1 MTDTVP
7 AAVPARPAGSAAVLV
22 AVSAACF
29 GAMAIFARWAYA
41 AGVDVWGV
49 LLPRFAIAAAVFA
62 AIVRLRG
69 LPRVPR
75 ERRAGLAAMG
85 AAYVAQASCYFG
97 ALLFIPAGLVALL
110 LYLFPLFVVLLSR
123 ALGHEPVT
131 PRRLVA
137 LAASL
142 AGTALA
148 IGPGGLATGG
158 LDLRGVALGLAAAAI
173 YAGYI
178 VGGTRATRGVAPL
191 PASAAIM
198 ASGTVVIGLV
208 VAVRVASGHPVA
220 LPADAAGWGAVG
232 AAAIVS
238 TVIAVST
245 FFAGLARLGAAR
257 TSVISTLEP
266 VVTVGLA
273 ALLLGERLSALQA
286 AGGAL
291 VLAGALLI
299 AVEPE
304 RAPPT

>member
-1 MTDTVP
+1 MTASSP
-7 AAVPARPAGSAAVLV
+7 AAAAPRSAASAAALV
-22 AVSAACF
+22 ALSSACF

-49 LLPRFAIAAAVFA
+49 LLPRFAIAALVFA
-62 AIVRLRG
+62 VIVRLRG
-69 LPRVPR
+69 LPRVPSG
-75 ERRAGLAAMG
+75 RRLGLAAMG

-123 ALGHEPVT
+123 ALGHERLT
-131 PRRLVA
+131 PRRMTA
-137 LAASL
+137 LAISL

-148 IGPGGLATGG
+148 IGPGGLGDGG
-158 LDLRGVALGLAAAAI
+158 LDPRGIALALAAAAI
-173 YAGYI
+173 YACYI
-178 VGGTRATRGVAPL
+178 VGGTRATRGIAPL
-191 PASAAIM
+191 TASATIM
-198 ASGTVVIGLV
+198 SSGAALLAVI
-208 VAVRVASGHPVA
+208 VAVRLAGGHPVA
-220 LPADAAGWGAVG
+220 FPTDAPGWGAVG

-245 FFAGLARLGAAR
+245 FFAGLARLGASR
-257 TSVISTLEP
+257 TAVVSTLEP
-266 VVTVGLA
+266 VVTVALA
-273 ALLLGERLSALQA
+273 ALLLGERLSPIQA